1 MANVASTYS
10 ISHITE
16 ISYFGTF
23 LVQPLKLEA
32 NDISMPHK
40 PLTLILSITIGFIQS
55 SNVSALKSQL
65 VRTSGY
71 SRGHDIGYKAPV
83 TPGEPIAPRV
93 KIGKH
98 EETFLEIGKYTTISI
113 NKKTSSVSS
122 KGRSQRSKRHLNER
136 VVDAATTFT
145 CSNEIKSSLLSK
157 QEEREFANQIRML
170 RTVVRIRDEIIST
183 HNSQLKIWQP
193 NSWQPT
199 EGQWAKA
206 CGLSIS
212 ELRRVIVEGKNAR
225 SQMVAAN
232 GGLVGSNAKWYLNS
246 VTKANQ
252 AHGGVGT
259 ILSFHDLVQEGNLGL
274 MEAAERFEPERGFR
288 FSTYAT
294 WWVRQRMLRAIS
306 DYSRTIRLPAH
317 GKIKYSLTL

>member
-1 MANVASTYS
+1 
-10 ISHITE
+10 
-16 ISYFGTF
+16 
-23 LVQPLKLEA
+23 
-32 NDISMPHK
+32 MPQK
-40 PLTLILSITIGFIQS
+40 PLTLILSITIGLIHG

-65 VRTSGY
+65 LRNSGY
-71 SRGHDIGYKAPV
+71 SRGHDIGYKESIAPLDV
-83 TPGEPIAPRV
+83 VAPRV
-93 KIGKH
+93 KIGKRD
-98 EETFLEIGKYTTISI
+98 EAVLEIGKFATISFS
-113 NKKTSSVSS
+113 KSSSPVSQ
-122 KGRSQRSKRHLNER
+122 KRRSQRPKRNSNDR
-136 VVDAATTFT
+136 VVDTATPFT
-145 CSNEIKSSLLSK
+145 SANEKKSSLLSK

-212 ELRRVIVEGKNAR
+212 ELRRVIVEGQNAR

-317 GKIKYSLTL
+317 GKLKPSPSLVSQ